1 MNLSPELVWLFAGI
15 FLIFTEFFI
24 PGVVIVFFGVGA
36 LLTSFAILLSDALTF
51 HLSLPMQMGIFL
63 VSSIGFM
70 MLLRNKLKATFL
82 GKAMDDG
89 EQRTF
94 NVEVGKMVSVVE
106 LIEPGE
112 VGGRVRYQGT
122 LWSARSEKRHM
133 PGESVVIT
141 GCDNLTLIVESMK
154 KEDE

>member
-1 MNLSPELVWLFAGI
+1 M
-15 FLIFTEFFI
+15 
-24 PGVVIVFFGVGA
+24 VIVFFGVGA
-36 LLTSFAILLSDALTF
+36 LITAVAIMLTDTLLVHFSM
-51 HLSLPMQMGIFL
+51 PMQMGVFL
-63 VSSIGFM
+63 ISSIGFM

-94 NVEVGKMVSVVE
+94 NIEVGKLIPVVE

-122 LWSARSEKRHM
+122 LWSARSDKRHM
-133 PGESVVIT
+133 PGETVVIV
-141 GCDNLTLIVESMK
+141 GCDNLTLIVEALK
-154 KEDE
+154 KEEQ

>member
-36 LLTSFAILLSDALTF
+36 LITSFAILLTDGLSVP
-51 HLSLPMQMGIFL
+51 LSLPAQMLIFL

-82 GKAMDDG
+82 GKTMTDG

-94 NVEVGKMVSVVE
+94 NIEVGKMVPVVE

-112 VGGRVRYQGT
+112 VGGRVKYQGT
-122 LWSARSEKRHM
+122 LWSARSEQRLM
-133 PGESVVIT
+133 PGETVVIV
-141 GCDNLTLIVESMK
+141 GCDNLTLIVEALK
-154 KEDE
+154 KAE

>member
-36 LLTSFAILLSDALTF
+36 LLTSFAILLTDSLNM
-51 HLSLPMQMGIFL
+51 HLSLPLQMLIFL

-70 MLLRNKLKATFL
+70 LLLRNKLKATFL

-94 NVEVGKMVSVVE
+94 NIEVGKMVSVVE

-133 PGESVVIT
+133 PGESVVII
-141 GCDNLTLIVESMK
+141 GCDNLTLIVEPIK
-154 KEDE
+154 KEE

>member
-51 HLSLPMQMGIFL
+51 HLSLPMQMWIFL

-70 MLLRNKLKATFL
+70 MLMRNKLMATFL

>member
-15 FLIFTEFFI
+15 FLIFVEFFI

-36 LLTSFAILLSDALTF
+36 LITAFAIMITDALSIHFSMT
-51 HLSLPMQMGIFL
+51 LQMAVFL
-63 VSSIGFM
+63 VSSLGFM
-70 MLLRNKLKATFL
+70 LLLRNKLKATFL

-94 NVEVGKMVSVVE
+94 NVEIGKMVPVVE

-122 LWSARSEKRHM
+122 LWSARSDKRHM
-133 PGESVVIT
+133 PGESVVIV
-141 GCDNLTLIVESMK
+141 GCDNLTLIVENLK
-154 KEDE
+154 KEDV

>member
-1 MNLSPELVWLFAGI
+1 MNLTPELVWLFAGI

-36 LLTSFAILLSDALTF
+36 LMTSFAILMTDGVDM
-51 HLSLPMQMGIFL
+51 HLSLPLQMLIFL
-63 VSSIGFM
+63 ISSIGFM

-82 GKAMDDG
+82 GKALDDG

-94 NVEVGKMVSVVE
+94 NIEVGKMVSVVE

-112 VGGRVRYQGT
+112 IGGRVRYQGT
-122 LWSARSEKRHM
+122 LWSARSEHRHM
-133 PGESVVIT
+133 PGESVVIV
-141 GCDNLTLIVESMK
+141 GCDNLTLIVEPLK
-154 KEDE
+154 NKE

>member
-15 FLIFTEFFI
+15 FLIFAEFFI

-36 LLTSFAILLSDALTF
+36 LMTSFAILLMDGLDA
-51 HLSLPMQMGIFL
+51 HLSMPLQMVVFL

-94 NVEVGKMVSVVE
+94 NIEVGKMVSVVE

-122 LWSARSEKRHM
+122 LWSARSEQRHM
-133 PGESVVIT
+133 PGETVVIV
-141 GCDNLTLIVESMK
+141 GCDNLTLIVEPLK
-154 KEDE
+154 KDK